1 MDYCKFLKEYE
12 DLGYMSLLKQQDSK
26 AKELFYLPHQPVV
39 KASSLTTKLR
49 VVFDGSAKTSTGVSL
64 NQKLLSGPN
73 IQQDSWAIMV
83 RFRGH
88 QFVMTADIK
97 MRFRQIWIAE
107 EDRDLQRIIWRYDSS
122 NAAQVYILNTIT
134 YGTTSAPYLAMRCLR
149 HLATQPEA
157 AARKA
162 ATETLKKDFFMDD
175 VLTGNHTLAQAIN
188 LRKELSELLE
198 AAGFTLRKWRAND
211 PRILQGLSLDRQKD
225 SLLVLDVDKPM
236 KTLDLLWD
244 SLEDTL

>member
-1 MDYCKFLKEYE
+1 MRLPKNESVELGESEITTLKRFLAMERRLRQQPELKKDYCKFLKEYE
-12 DLGYMSLLKQQDSK
+12 DLGHMSLLKQQDSK

-39 KASSLTTKLR
+39 KASNLTTKLR

-97 MRFRQIWIAE
+97 MMFRQIWIAE

-122 NAAQVYILNTIT
+122 DAAQVYILNTIT
-134 YGTTSAPYLAMRCLR
+134 YGTTLAPYLAMRSLR

-162 ATETLKKDFFMDD
+162 ATETLKKDFFM
-175 VLTGNHTLAQAIN
+175 TC
-188 LRKELSELLE
+188 
-198 AAGFTLRKWRAND
+198 
-211 PRILQGLSLDRQKD
+211 
-225 SLLVLDVDKPM
+225 
-236 KTLDLLWD
+236 
-244 SLEDTL
+244 